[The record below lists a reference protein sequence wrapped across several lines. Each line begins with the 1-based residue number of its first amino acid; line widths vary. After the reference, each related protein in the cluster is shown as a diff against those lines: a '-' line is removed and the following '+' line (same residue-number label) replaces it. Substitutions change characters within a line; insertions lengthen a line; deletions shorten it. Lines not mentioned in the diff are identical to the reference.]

1 MVTAVSA
8 LARRERVVN
17 YRSNG
22 TLGGLRR
29 KMDRV
34 MSLSQ
39 AEADAVLALPITVRE
54 VRAGTEIVR
63 EGDRPSQ
70 ACLMLEGMSYRFKIV
85 GEGSRQIFSYHIA
98 GDIPDLQSLYLERM
112 DHSLMALTKSK
123 IALLPHRALHQLIEA
138 HPRVGG
144 YLWRETLIDGSV
156 FREWMSNIGRRQAL
170 SRIAHVICELH
181 ARYRSIGA
189 IDLMTMPFP
198 VTQSVLG
205 DGHGLS
211 VIHVNRV
218 MKELKDAKLIR
229 TARRELTILDWDGL
243 VEVGDF
249 QDEYLYLPQA
259 A

>member
-1 MVTAVSA
+1 M
-8 LARRERVVN
+8 N

-34 MSLSQ
+34 VCLTQ
-39 AEADAVLALPITVRE
+39 AEAEAVLSLPVTVRE

-70 ACLMLEGMSYRFKIV
+70 ACLMLDGMSFRFRIV
-85 GEGSRQIFSYHIA
+85 GDGARQIFSYHIA
-98 GDIPDLQSLYLERM
+98 GDMPDLQSLYLERM
-112 DHSLMALTKSK
+112 DHSLLALTNSK
-123 IALLPHRALHQLIEA
+123 VAFLPHRSLHQLIEA

-144 YLWRETLIDGSV
+144 YLWRETLIDGSI

-170 SRIAHVICELH
+170 GRLAHVICELY
-181 ARYRSIGA
+181 ARYHAIGA
-189 IDLMTMPFP
+189 AHDLTMPFP

-205 DGHGLS
+205 DAHGLS

-218 MKELKDAKLIR
+218 MKELRAAKLIS
-229 TARRELTILDWDGL
+229 TARRELTILNWDGL
-243 VEVGDF
+243 AGVGDF
-249 QDEYLYLPQA
+249 EDEYLYLPQA
-259 A
+259 P